1 MFGLQAVGVLLI
13 GLRAVRPPLVP
24 KSHTLYKINDT
35 RMAADKSWIAITIAG
50 TTAGICVASATYVAG
65 DMSSRFLASSAGI
78 TIDAVGHVAGAGA
91 ELILGPAAGF
101 AVRIA
106 TSTFARTTEATVSNS
121 GRISAGVM
129 AAAAGAITAMTITAG
144 TRIIEYTVEYGGQL
158 TREAA
163 LKLSETYIKYKASQ
177 SGFTETGDVESL
189 VDNDW
194 VIVDDADGGN
204 APEVMAE
211 SDISVAASAPANF
224 DASRVL

>member
-1 MFGLQAVGVLLI
+1 M
-13 GLRAVRPPLVP
+13 RAVRHPLVP

-65 DMSSRFLASSAGI
+65 DMSSRFLASSAGL
-78 TIDAVGHVAGAGA
+78 TLDAVGHVAGAGA

-129 AAAAGAITAMTITAG
+129 AAAGAITAMTITAG

-204 APEVMAE
+204 APEVIAE
-211 SDISVAASAPANF
+211 SDMSVSPPAPANF

>member
-1 MFGLQAVGVLLI
+1 
-13 GLRAVRPPLVP
+13 
-24 KSHTLYKINDT
+24 
-35 RMAADKSWIAITIAG
+35 
-50 TTAGICVASATYVAG
+50 
-65 DMSSRFLASSAGI
+65 
-78 TIDAVGHVAGAGA
+78 
-91 ELILGPAAGF
+91 
-101 AVRIA
+101 
-106 TSTFARTTEATVSNS
+106 
-121 GRISAGVM
+121 M

-163 LKLSETYIKYKASQ
+163 LKLSETYLKYKASQ

-211 SDISVAASAPANF
+211 SDISVAAPANF